1 MSTTISARSPDMCAC
16 EGRRAAPLLG
26 LQAARRESAC
36 AAPGRLGLA
45 VTLLAAALL
54 SGCALAPGL
63 SMEAWRQGPG
73 PMEALLEGRA
83 QDAPPPGALTR
94 ITPELVREQ
103 RAALAK
109 EDPTAGLA
117 PFFNA
122 PQPYRIGPADIV
134 GITVWGHPEFSIG
147 GGGASAGGGAAGAG
161 GASTGAMGG
170 AGGGGFTVGPDG
182 NIPFPYLGE
191 VQAAGRTEPELRAH
205 LTTLLARLLKNPQV
219 SVSVQAFRSTRVYV
233 DGEVRAPGQK
243 FLDHVPMTL
252 PEALSRAGG
261 FTPSADRSAV
271 LITRNLK
278 TVRVNVDQLT
288 ARGIDP
294 NRILLE
300 HGDTVR
306 VANFEDEKVYVLG
319 EVSSPGGKPLRR
331 GRLTLHQALGESVGV
346 SPGSGDPRQVFV
358 IRPTDPTQ
366 PQIFHLDVSNPL
378 SLALAE
384 GFELR
389 DRDVVYVDPV
399 PLVRWN
405 RVISLILPS
414 AQAVTVT
421 RDTINGFN

>member
-1 MSTTISARSPDMCAC
+1 MALALALM
-16 EGRRAAPLLG
+16 LG
-26 LQAARRESAC
+26 
-36 AAPGRLGLA
+36 
-45 VTLLAAALL
+45 
-54 SGCALAPGL
+54 GCALAPGL

-83 QDAPPPGALTR
+83 QDAPPPGALIR
-94 ITPELVREQ
+94 ITPDLVREQ
-103 RAALAK
+103 RAAQAK

-117 PFFNA
+117 PFFTA
-122 PQPYRIGPADIV
+122 PQPYRIGPADVV

-147 GGGASAGGGAAGAG
+147 GGGAASGGGVAN
-161 GASTGAMGG
+161 ASGMGG

-205 LTTLLARLLKNPQV
+205 LTTLLSRLLKNPQV
-219 SVSVQAFRSTRVYV
+219 SVSVQAFRSTRIYV

-243 FLDHVPMTL
+243 FMDHVPMTL

-288 ARGIDP
+288 ARGVDP
-294 NRILLE
+294 NRILLA

-421 RDTINGFN
+421 RDTVNGFN

>member
-1 MSTTISARSPDMCAC
+1 M
-16 EGRRAAPLLG
+16 
-26 LQAARRESAC
+26 
-36 AAPGRLGLA
+36 
-45 VTLLAAALL
+45 
-54 SGCALAPGL
+54 
-63 SMEAWRQGPG
+63 
-73 PMEALLEGRA
+73 
-83 QDAPPPGALTR
+83 
-94 ITPELVREQ
+94 
-103 RAALAK
+103 
-109 EDPTAGLA
+109 
-117 PFFNA
+117 
-122 PQPYRIGPADIV
+122 
-134 GITVWGHPEFSIG
+134 
-147 GGGASAGGGAAGAG
+147 
-161 GASTGAMGG
+161 
-170 AGGGGFTVGPDG
+170 
-182 NIPFPYLGE
+182 
-191 VQAAGRTEPELRAH
+191 
-205 LTTLLARLLKNPQV
+205 
-219 SVSVQAFRSTRVYV
+219 
-233 DGEVRAPGQK
+233 
-243 FLDHVPMTL
+243 DHVPMTL

-294 NRILLE
+294 NRILLT